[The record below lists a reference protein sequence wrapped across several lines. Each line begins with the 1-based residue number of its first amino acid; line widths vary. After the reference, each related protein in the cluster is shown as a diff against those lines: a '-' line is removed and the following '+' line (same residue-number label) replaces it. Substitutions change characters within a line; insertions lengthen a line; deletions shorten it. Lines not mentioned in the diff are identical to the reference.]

1 MRRINLGSGTP
12 WEPLVGYSRAVRAG
26 DHIFVTGTTATLPD
40 GGHVGD
46 EDAYAQACQALQNVD
61 AALRRL
67 GAEMKDVVRTRI
79 FVTDIG
85 RDWRAIGAAHAERL
99 GEVRPATSMVEVKA
113 LIEDWMLVEIE
124 ADAVVGVTSVESQV
138 VAEAAPTA

>member
-1 MRRINLGSGTP
+1 MKRINLDSGTT

-26 DHIFVTGTTATLPD
+26 DRIFVTGTTATLPA

-46 EDAYAQACQALQNVD
+46 GDAYAQARQALENVG
-61 AALRRL
+61 AALRRV

-79 FVTDIG
+79 FVTDIA
-85 RDWRAIGAAHAERL
+85 RDWRAIGAAHAEFL
-99 GEVRPATSMVEVKA
+99 GDVRPATSMVEVKA

-124 ADAVVGVTSVESQV
+124 ADAVVGVTSVESRI
-138 VAEAAPTA
+138 VADGATR